1 MKKLSSRIPCG
12 FNIWLG
18 VVSEKNA
25 FLGGNKSLKKTFEIT
40 NFFCWNHSHSLQ
52 RSVLFFR
59 WNVILLME
67 ETLHHLGCIKLQY
80 LSTGSGF
87 LPSTACGQQLSG
99 QRQNGKK
106 HLVKDGLCWITNQL
120 TSQQVPNT
128 PWLTAPIEIYKLGFD
143 SINQRLQKN
152 KEQKN
157 NTIIPLKPQNNL
169 QECAS
174 VGLERTSVL
183 SCFCSDVGLR
193 NPLIKRCKRQDV
205 SIGIQ
210 AIFPPKNHSWGF
222 MAVAKGQVCG

>member
-99 QRQNGKK
+99 QRQN
-106 HLVKDGLCWITNQL
+106 L
-120 TSQQVPNT
+120 
-128 PWLTAPIEIYKLGFD
+128 
-143 SINQRLQKN
+143 
-152 KEQKN
+152 
-157 NTIIPLKPQNNL
+157 
-169 QECAS
+169 
-174 VGLERTSVL
+174 
-183 SCFCSDVGLR
+183 
-193 NPLIKRCKRQDV
+193 
-205 SIGIQ
+205 
-210 AIFPPKNHSWGF
+210 
-222 MAVAKGQVCG
+222 GQVCREKTSCKGRTVLNYQPTHQPTSTKYTLTDCSN